1 MRKLIFHDLAKQDLK
16 LIRAFTVKKWGVN
29 QANKYLMDMS
39 KTIQLIKKNPL
50 LGVKKPDV
58 HDTAY
63 GFVYKSHM
71 IYYQYNR
78 DCVVIAGVLHQS
90 RLPKKHLIG
99 RIL

>member
-16 LIRAFTVKKWGVN
+16 LIRTITVKKWGVN
-29 QANKYLMDMS
+29 QASKYLMDMS
-39 KTIQLIKKNPL
+39 KTIQLIKQNPL
-50 LGVKKPDV
+50 LGVKKQDV
-58 HDTAY
+58 HNRAY

-71 IYYQYNR
+71 IYYQYDN

-90 RLPKKHLIG
+90 RLPKKHLTG